1 MAITVTKISDRIYEF
16 NEKMVLPD
24 GTEFPYVDAY
34 LYIGSGRAAV
44 IDTLQKE
51 TGLYALVREYTDLP
65 LDVLITHGHIDH
77 AGLSTGEFAD
87 AGCRIWMDLR
97 DMGILKGM
105 VPTTEEAWFSPLA
118 DGREFFLGDRKL
130 TAIACEGHT
139 PGSYVFLDEENKV
152 MFSGDTVGSGT
163 IWMQIKGA
171 VPLAQFEVSTRRLL
185 DRLLPLGL
193 DDILVYPGHRNQSPV
208 QLTGQI
214 VKDDWYITQG
224 ILRGT
229 IVGEE
234 KEFNMFD
241 MHMKYRET
249 SHGQM
254 LSFCYDPEQLRFPKE
269 NPQETPD
276 AAPTREKF
284 TVEETRKGSHF
295 MKYMLYTPE
304 EVKNGT
310 AGNQKFP
317 LVVYLHGAGERGTDP
332 HITLGNNG
340 WVFASDEWQK
350 KHPCFVIAPQVMTD
364 EWWTDDAYMEMIRD
378 LIMTMSFTKPVDGGR
393 VYMTGLSM
401 GGMGTWR
408 FISLYPDLIAA
419 ALPICGAAD
428 PLAVRKAKNVPVWAV
443 HAEDDPVVKVYGYL
457 EHTPFDRMAGSRTL
471 VASLRGTGNPDVRYT
486 EYPAGHLASL
496 GLHPHCS
503 WVPAYQDDEIREWL
517 FSHNRKDRYQ
527 VEMVQPGFYWVE
539 DFNDDSIYVIE
550 GTERALVV
558 DTGLADNDFIGMVK
572 SLTNLP
578 FDLAVTHCHGDHM
591 YHLPKFERYY
601 MSPKDACVLE
611 MRYTKNADLPE
622 EERAAFAKPELLP
635 VNDGD
640 IIDLGG
646 GYEIEVF
653 DLGGHTPGSVCFLDR
668 KRNIMLTGD
677 ALGCWMQ
684 VNTATT
690 LGYYREQLKHFLKRM
705 SAPEYRDVVMMGGHR
720 KQEGLRT
727 FRYGSDKF
735 VPNDLQKVRDMIT
748 LCERLINDEIE
759 FEPFRIPRDFG
770 EPAYTARYG
779 TAPIVFKKSGVT
791 ADPKNGAVVPL
802 P

>member
-1 MAITVTKISDRIYEF
+1 MSITVTKISDNIYEF

-24 GTEFPYVDAY
+24 GTSFPYVDAY
-34 LYIGSGRAAV
+34 LYIGSSRAAV

-51 TGLYALVREYTDLP
+51 KGLYALVREYTDLP

-77 AGLSTGEFAD
+77 AGLATGEFAE
-87 AGCRIWMDLR
+87 AGCSIYMDFK
-97 DMGILKGM
+97 DMEMLKGM
-105 VPTTEEAWFSPLA
+105 VPTTKDVWFTPLS
-118 DGREFFLGDRKL
+118 DGQEFFLGDRKL
-130 TAIACEGHT
+130 VALACEGHT
-139 PGSYVFLDEENKV
+139 PGSFVFLDDMNKV
-152 MFSGDTVGSGT
+152 MFSGDTVGSGI
-163 IWMQIKGA
+163 IWMQIEGA
-171 VPLAQFEVSTRRLL
+171 VPLARFEVSTRRLL

-193 DDILVYPGHRNQSPV
+193 EEILVYPGHRNQSPV

-214 VKDDWYITQG
+214 VKDDWYLTQG

-229 IVGEE
+229 MKGEE
-234 KEFNMFD
+234 KEMNMFGRQVA
-241 MHMKYRET
+241 YCEL

-254 LSFCYDPEQLRFPKE
+254 HSFCYDPEQLYFPKKT
-269 NPQETPD
+269 PQETPE
-276 AAPTREKF
+276 AAPARVKF
-284 TVEETRKGSHF
+284 TVEETRKGSRF
-295 MKYMLYTPE
+295 MKYMMYTPE

-310 AGNQKFP
+310 AGSNKYP
-317 LVVYLHGAGERGTDP
+317 LVIFLHGAGERGTDP
-332 HITLGNNG
+332 HMTLANNGG
-340 WVFASDEWQK
+340 WVFAADEWQK

-364 EWWTDDAYMEMIRD
+364 EWWTDDSYMEMLRD
-378 LIMTMSFTKPVDGGR
+378 LIMNMSYTQAVDGGR
-393 VYMTGLSM
+393 IYMTGLSM

-419 ALPICGAAD
+419 AVPVCGAGD

-443 HAEDDPVVKVYGYL
+443 HAADDPVVKSAGYL
-457 EHTPFDRMAGSRTL
+457 EIPIFKDLVGSRTL
-471 VASLRGTGNPDVRYT
+471 VASLRGAGNPDVKYT
-486 EYPAGHLASL
+486 EYPEGMLATL
-496 GLHPHCS
+496 GMHPHFS
-503 WVPAYQDDEIREWL
+503 WVLAYQNEEIKEWM
-517 FSHNRKDRYQ
+517 FAQNRKDRYQ

-572 SLTNLP
+572 SLTKLP

-601 MSPKDACVLE
+601 MSAKDLQVLE
-611 MRYTKNADLPE
+611 MRYTKNPDLSE
-622 EERAAFAKPELLP
+622 DEKAAFAKPELIP

-668 KRNIMLTGD
+668 KRGIMLTGD

-690 LGYYREQLKHFLKRM
+690 LGYYKEQLKHFLERM
-705 SAPEYRDVVMMGGHR
+705 SLPQYRDVVMMGGHR

-727 FRYGSDKF
+727 FKYGDRF

-748 LCERLINDEIE
+748 LCEKLMNEEIE
-759 FEPFRIPRDFG
+759 FEPFRLPRNFG
-770 EPAYTARYG
+770 EPAYTAHNG
-779 TAPIVFKKSGVT
+779 SASIVFKKSGLT
-791 ADPKNGAVVPL
+791 RDPMDGAVVPL